1 MYSYGHVLQYFY
13 TSGMKGYSNK
23 PMDPNLLIMLIQK
36 VLPKSL
42 FWTVNPTLSS
52 LMLKVLPHLSSLIIV
67 IIVDMM
73 LAWCQNVYSGV
84 RNCVKR

>member
-52 LMLKVLPHLSSLIIV
+52 LMLKVLPHLSSH
-67 IIVDMM
+67 MM